1 MEIPSVG
8 YAWKNLENKVDTL
21 VKDLVESENLPGVT
35 VAVTKN
41 GRLILSKGYG
51 WANTTTKKAMEP
63 FMRSRIGSVG
73 KAAVTGPSAW
83 RLMKEKGIDPV
94 QTKLYGPDG
103 FYENRFA
110 ADIAAGPGPVKSWY
124 DQITI
129 QHLLDHRAGFVR
141 SGDQPGAAD
150 LFNTNIDS
158 LSYEQIHQFMLRK
171 HKLKFEPGSEYSY
184 SNHGFGSL
192 TLIIEKLSGESY
204 PDYTRKRYL
213 RSLGLHHYI
222 VAENTL
228 PEARDAW
235 SHIYNDQGKPV
246 PIGFKDAGL
255 GLAAGG
261 FRASA
266 QDLTYLMSQL
276 EERYSSD
283 EIDAMGWGKSSR
295 GKFSHNGRKE
305 GGTAQVV
312 MFSEGYRSVSGLD
325 LSRVHVALVTNI
337 SMSDTGKLDSLASD
351 IALEVPGSGLPSNF
365 AITQILR
372 HDTDLGGSF
381 DEISMDGSV
390 AALSNSDNNLQL
402 IPFTVQ
408 NLPDRKGIIGR
419 GEVVQAGKVSQVNII
434 HPNPRNSDAV
444 TAFRDSE
451 GNLKLIAWAI
461 TSGGQVTRRGEA
473 TAGAVKDVA
482 LTRFP
487 DDKGVITLTKGN
499 QGEFK
504 LIAWELTSSLGIV
517 RRGDIDAGAVKEIA
531 VTTTAADFD
540 CVVSATTDN
549 DNKLKLIAWQFDSA
563 TKRFTRRGDAEA
575 GEIRGQL
582 NIVRTPIANQNIIVT
597 AFQNQSGNLMLITWQ
612 VSAAGQITRR
622 ASRMEG
628 DASLIELTTTP
639 AGQVMASVK
648 DGDDVLRIIAYEV
661 ESNGQIQRVGTEIA
675 GKVDRIASSG
685 IRRNQH
691 VFLFTNVRDGDKKL
705 RTITWEID

>member
-8 YAWKNLENKVDTL
+8 YAWKNLETKVDTL
-21 VKDLVESENLPGVT
+21 VRDLIQSENLPGMT

-41 GRLILSKGYG
+41 GRLVLSKGYG
-51 WANTTTKKAMEP
+51 WANTTTKKGMEP
-63 FMRSRIGSVG
+63 FMRGRIGSVG

-83 RLMKEKGIDPV
+83 RLMKEKGIDPA
-94 QTKLYGPDG
+94 QTKLYGPGG

-110 ADIAAGPGPVKSWY
+110 ADIAVGPSPIKSWY

-150 LFNTNIDS
+150 LFNTDIDS
-158 LSYEQIHQFMLRK
+158 LSYEQVHQFILRK
-171 HKLKFEPGSEYSY
+171 HKLLFEPGSKYSY

-192 TLIIEKLSGESY
+192 TLLIEKLSGESY

-213 RSLGLHHYI
+213 RSLGLHRYI
-222 VAENTL
+222 V
-228 PEARDAW
+228 PESSNPGPRDAW
-235 SHIYNDQGKPV
+235 SHVHNSQEQPV
-246 PIGFKDAGL
+246 PIGFKDSGL

-283 EIDAMGWGKSSR
+283 EIDAMGWGKTSR

-337 SMSDTGKLDSLASD
+337 SVSDTGKLDSLASD
-351 IALEVPGSGLPSNF
+351 IALEVPGSGLPEDF

-381 DEISMDGSV
+381 DEVSMDGSV
-390 AALSNSDNNLQL
+390 AALSNADNNLQI
-402 IPFTVQ
+402 IPFIVQ
-408 NLPDRKGIIGR
+408 NLPDKKGVISR
-419 GEVVQAGKVSQVNII
+419 GEVVQAGKVSRVNLI
-434 HPNPRNSDAV
+434 HPDLRNADAV
-444 TAFRDSE
+444 TTFRDGD

-461 TSGGQVTRRGEA
+461 VSNGRVTRKGEA
-473 TAGAVKDVA
+473 TAGPVKDVA
-482 LTRFP
+482 VTRFP
-487 DDKGVITLTKGN
+487 DNKGVITLAKGN

-517 RRGDIDAGAVKEIA
+517 RRGDIDAGAVKETA
-531 VTTTAADFD
+531 VTTTIADFPG
-540 CVVSATTDN
+540 VISATTGS

-563 TKRFTRRGDAEA
+563 TKQFARRGDAGAE
-575 GEIRGQL
+575 EIRGQL
-582 NIVRTPIANQNIIVT
+582 NIVRAPIPDKNIVVT
-597 AFQNQSGNLMLITWQ
+597 AFRNGNGNLMLITWQ

-622 ASRMEG
+622 ASRTEG
-628 DASLIELTTTP
+628 SVSLVDLTTTL
-639 AGQVMASVK
+639 AGQVIASVK
-648 DGDDVLRIIAYEV
+648 DGADILRIIAYEV
-661 ESNGQIQRVGTEIA
+661 ESNGQIRRVGAEIA
-675 GKVDRIASSG
+675 GEVDRIATSG
-685 IRRNQH
+685 IRRGEH
-691 VFLFTNVRDGDKKL
+691 VFLFTNVRDSDKRL